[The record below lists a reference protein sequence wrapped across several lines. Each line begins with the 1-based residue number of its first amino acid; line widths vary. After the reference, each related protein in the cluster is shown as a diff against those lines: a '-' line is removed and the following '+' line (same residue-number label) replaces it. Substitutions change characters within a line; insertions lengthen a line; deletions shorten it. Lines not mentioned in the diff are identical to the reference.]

1 MPETPETVIRTEGL
15 TKYYGDVVGVE
26 GLDLEVYRGELF
38 GFLGPNGAGKTT
50 TMRLLMGLL
59 RPTSGRG
66 FVLGHDSWKD
76 NVAVNR
82 EVGYLP
88 GEAPLYSRLTGEELI
103 EFVAGFEQDNR
114 DVVGHGREL
123 AKRFDLDLGRKVEGY
138 SRGMRQKMGLILT
151 LMKKPPLL
159 IMDEPTGGLDPLMQN
174 RLYEVLGEYV
184 EEGATIMFSSH
195 NLPEVERIC
204 DRVGVIRKG
213 HMVGTERIEDLRN
226 KRLRNVDIIFAG
238 EVPRRELSGL
248 RGVNDLEVN
257 GDRARF
263 KLKGDM
269 NPLIRT
275 LAGYEV
281 SDFSVSH
288 ASLEDVF
295 MEFYNN
301 DAGAVQ

>member
-1 MPETPETVIRTEGL
+1 
-15 TKYYGDVVGVE
+15 
-26 GLDLEVYRGELF
+26 
-38 GFLGPNGAGKTT
+38 
-50 TMRLLMGLL
+50 
-59 RPTSGRG
+59 
-66 FVLGHDSWKD
+66 
-76 NVAVNR
+76 
-82 EVGYLP
+82 
-88 GEAPLYSRLTGEELI
+88 
-103 EFVAGFEQDNR
+103 
-114 DVVGHGREL
+114 
-123 AKRFDLDLGRKVEGY
+123 
-138 SRGMRQKMGLILT
+138 MGLILT

>member
-114 DVVGHGREL
+114 DVVGHGR
-123 AKRFDLDLGRKVEGY
+123 
-138 SRGMRQKMGLILT
+138 
-151 LMKKPPLL
+151 
-159 IMDEPTGGLDPLMQN
+159 
-174 RLYEVLGEYV
+174 
-184 EEGATIMFSSH
+184 
-195 NLPEVERIC
+195 
-204 DRVGVIRKG
+204 
-213 HMVGTERIEDLRN
+213 
-226 KRLRNVDIIFAG
+226 
-238 EVPRRELSGL
+238 
-248 RGVNDLEVN
+248 
-257 GDRARF
+257 
-263 KLKGDM
+263 
-269 NPLIRT
+269 
-275 LAGYEV
+275 
-281 SDFSVSH
+281 
-288 ASLEDVF
+288 
-295 MEFYNN
+295 
-301 DAGAVQ
+301 